1 MRESV
6 ILSIIAVVTGQQALY
21 SPTSST
27 CNNPTHAR
35 FWPNWIAG
43 TVTKLIMS
51 PAPVDCHFNEC
62 KPLFTSRSGCNRI
75 GVAYH
80 PYMADT
86 MHPDFPFRAKPAIP
100 RREFMAEVYE
110 PLVKTFERYNQKIVN
125 IGALDKLTAVS
136 KAGNLRA
143 GDVLVYVANEYV
155 SSLDGVCEK
164 LRAKGVVVLPVF
176 VGTDIN
182 LSHLT
187 YLAESQKTGAIADEF
202 ARSAN
207 AEIRAFA
214 DRGTAGLI
222 LPGVDYSNRGNL
234 GMRRQDAIVM
244 FARLFAQCPGSCF
257 STCMKDN
264 AFNPQS
270 IHFPPPPNGDIGC
283 CGPVGRPGGSGMPGA
298 PGPKGCDGK
307 DGQPGPPGPLGPSG
321 RPGDCGVSG
330 SPGESGIKGVPGDTG
345 DNGVKG
351 ADGPCGDPGKQGRP
365 GLPGTPGP
373 KGYPGEPGPPGAC
386 GRHGPTGPSG
396 PPGPPGHQGTPGTEG
411 IGMIAN
417 GNDGF
422 DEDRQA
428 LFKRALLEIMED
440 SDIVQRMYNIEN
452 QYNAFTNNVLPMKS
466 CDCNA

>member
-1 MRESV
+1 M
-6 ILSIIAVVTGQQALY
+6 
-21 SPTSST
+21 
-27 CNNPTHAR
+27 
-35 FWPNWIAG
+35 
-43 TVTKLIMS
+43 
-51 PAPVDCHFNEC
+51 
-62 KPLFTSRSGCNRI
+62 
-75 GVAYH
+75 
-80 PYMADT
+80 
-86 MHPDFPFRAKPAIP
+86 
-100 RREFMAEVYE
+100 
-110 PLVKTFERYNQKIVN
+110 
-125 IGALDKLTAVS
+125 
-136 KAGNLRA
+136 
-143 GDVLVYVANEYV
+143 
-155 SSLDGVCEK
+155 
-164 LRAKGVVVLPVF
+164 VF
-176 VGTDIN
+176 VRNFAPKVSLFCRFLLEPI
-182 LSHLT
+182 ST
-187 YLAESQKTGAIADEF
+187 YHILLIWQNRKKTGAIADEF

-214 DRGTAGLI
+214 DRATAGLI

-264 AFNPQS
+264 AFNPQT
-270 IHFPPPPNGDIGC
+270 IQFPPPPNGDIGC
-283 CGPVGRPGGSGMPGA
+283 CGPVGRPGGPGMPGA

-307 DGQPGPPGPLGPSG
+307 DGRPGPPGPPGPSG

-330 SPGESGIKGVPGDTG
+330 APGESGIKGVPGETG